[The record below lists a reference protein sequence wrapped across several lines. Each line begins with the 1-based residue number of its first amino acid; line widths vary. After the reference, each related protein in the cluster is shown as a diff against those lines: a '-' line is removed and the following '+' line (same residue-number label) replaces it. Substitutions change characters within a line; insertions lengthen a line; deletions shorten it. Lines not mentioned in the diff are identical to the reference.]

1 MTNFKVSPN
10 EVFST
15 LQKHLFYDGPPI
27 VFDLEKS
34 SGVWVVDSIT
44 NKTYLDMFS
53 FFVSLPLGFNHPV
66 LHTPHW
72 QNRLLRAAIH
82 KPSNGD
88 SYTQDFA
95 SFVKTFSD
103 VVVPPGFNHLFFI
116 DGGTLA
122 IENALKVAFDW
133 KIKKVGYNVQENDL
147 SVLHFEESFHGRS
160 GYTLSLT
167 NTAPV
172 KTKLYPKFSWPR
184 VSNPKLR
191 FPINDAEIRRVQ
203 AAEDEALHTIN
214 NIMDDQGLSIAAMVI
229 EPIQGEGGDNHF
241 RPEFFQAL
249 RKIADEREVMFIVD
263 EIQTGMGMTGKMWAY
278 EHYGIQPD
286 IIAFGKKAQA
296 CGIMVNNRVDEV
308 KDNVFVEASRIDS
321 TWNGNL
327 VDMVRCE
334 AFLEVYQEEGLVENA
349 RIVGEYL
356 LNSLIALSERTGKI
370 HNIRGKGL
378 MCAFDFATSQ
388 LRTEFMK
395 QAFEVQMLLITCGAT
410 SVRLRPALI
419 FTKDNVDEFIF
430 RVETILKRL

>member
-1 MTNFKVSPN
+1 MTEFKVSPN

-27 VFDLEKS
+27 VFDLDAS
-34 SGVWVVDSIT
+34 YGIWVIDSIT
-44 NKTYLDMFS
+44 GKEYMDMFS
-53 FFVSLPLGFNHPV
+53 FFVSLPLGFNHP
-66 LHTPHW
+66 LFYTSHW
-72 QNRLLRAAIH
+72 TNRLLRAAIH

-103 VVVPPGFNHLFFI
+103 VVVPSGFNHLFFI

-133 KIKKVGYNVQENDL
+133 KIKKVDYSIQESDL

-167 NTAPV
+167 NTSPV
-172 KTKLYPKFSWPR
+172 KTKLFPKFSWPR
-184 VSNPKLR
+184 VPNPKLR
-191 FPINDAEIRRVQ
+191 FPINDTEIKRVQ
-203 AAEDEALHTIN
+203 VAEDEVIHIIN
-214 NIMDDQGLSIAAMVI
+214 NVMDDQGQSVAAMVI

-249 RKIADEREVMFIVD
+249 RKIADERDVMFIVD

-286 IIAFGKKAQA
+286 IIAFGKKAQT

-356 LNSLIALSERTGKI
+356 LNSLITLSERTGKI

-378 MCAFDFATSQ
+378 MCAFDFDTTA
-388 LRTEFMK
+388 LRTEFMR
-395 QAFEVQMLLITCGAT
+395 QAFEAQMLLITCGAT

-419 FTKDNVDEFIF
+419 FTKDNVDEFVS